1 MTNDQW
7 ITLFAIV
14 LAGVVGPLVLQ
25 FFKRRLVN
33 GNSWEERRFANSM
46 RDQIKGLETDR
57 DTWRERYMDQTARLA
72 KRGYGPVTRPLD
84 DKDDDVESLREQLD
98 KCRQERMVFIAIL
111 SRNGIDISKEM
122 KVLRE
127 AALGAGQTDE
137 TNINITAGGD
147 LNIGEFVGKDK
158 TTTTKTGSQA

>member
-7 ITLFAIV
+7 ITLIAIV
-14 LAGVVGPLVLQ
+14 LAVVVGPALLQ
-25 FFKRRLVN
+25 WVKRRLVN
-33 GNSWEERRFANSM
+33 GDTWEERRFASAM
-46 RDQIKGLETDR
+46 RDTIKGLETER

-84 DKDDDVESLREQLD
+84 AGKDDDVESLREQLD

-111 SRNGIDISKEM
+111 TRNGVDISHEM

-127 AALGAGQTDE
+127 AALGARQADE

-158 TTTTKTGSQA
+158 TTRTQTDIQ